1 MAYLSF
7 NTLNLLPY
15 NYNLYFDLSKFG
27 NFYHFKNK
35 NLLEVQSWGYI
46 KKTS

>member
-15 NYNLYFDLSKFG
+15 NYNLYFDLSKFVDFFVLKAG
-27 NFYHFKNK
+27 
-35 NLLEVQSWGYI
+35 LLVL
-46 KKTS
+46 